1 VRGSYQLIESGFEE
15 SNQSDVITIFT
26 SYTKKNY
33 QVVYAGIHNRED
45 CLERLKELA
54 AALREQ
60 CESAGLTFG
69 DDGPFTP
76 HLTLM
81 KLSRDPTL
89 RRKGV
94 KAINPQWYQE
104 HKEISFGKQLASS
117 IQLLSMEDPKD
128 KSGYYASRAE
138 LVFNMDG
145 GEMSGKA
152 AALTSELREYN
163 QLLMQK
169 LISSAI
175 TQQEADFASCPGKS
189 VIL

>member
-1 VRGSYQLIESGFEE
+1 
-15 SNQSDVITIFT
+15 
-26 SYTKKNY
+26 
-33 QVVYAGIHNRED
+33 
-45 CLERLKELA
+45 
-54 AALREQ
+54 
-60 CESAGLTFG
+60 
-69 DDGPFTP
+69 
-76 HLTLM
+76 
-81 KLSRDPTL
+81 
-89 RRKGV
+89 
-94 KAINPQWYQE
+94 
-104 HKEISFGKQLASS
+104 
-117 IQLLSMEDPKD
+117 MEDPKD